1 VIAARYKD
9 HVSQLQTNYESA
21 LLSVFE
27 EQPPDGVLLYSG
39 SEQHYYADDRGI
51 AFQAYGH
58 FLHWIDVNRPGQMLC
73 IRPGHK
79 PVYYQVI
86 PDDYWYE
93 QDIVSDPAWGDCFE
107 VVRLTSETAL
117 IEQIAGNYAFL
128 GNHRALAEALG
139 VPDALTNPQALLAC
153 LDYQRA
159 YKTDYEL
166 DQLRVANRL
175 ALVGHSAA
183 RECFLAGGSEYDIH
197 MAYLTTCGVLEDE
210 TPYTNIVALNE
221 KAAILHYQNKRR
233 QHQGG
238 NRVLLIDAGYRVRGY
253 GSDITRTSVSKDI
266 HPVFNALL
274 AGMESIKDKL
284 VATVRPGLSYV
295 DLHLTAL
302 AEIAELLTHVAI
314 CRGTASELLEQEIV
328 HRFMPHGVG
337 HLLGIQVHDV
347 AGHQQNLR
355 GDILAP
361 PAHSPML
368 RHTRQCAES
377 MVFTIEPGCYFI
389 PLLLETERQSDRSG
403 TYNWDLIE
411 QLYPLGGIRIEDNV
425 CVTAD
430 GVENLTSAT

>member
-1 VIAARYKD
+1 MIAARYKD

-21 LLSVFE
+21 LLSVFD

-175 ALVGHSAA
+175 ALVGHNAA

-253 GSDITRTSVSKDI
+253 GSDITRTSVK
-266 HPVFNALL
+266 
-274 AGMESIKDKL
+274 
-284 VATVRPGLSYV
+284 
-295 DLHLTAL
+295 
-302 AEIAELLTHVAI
+302 
-314 CRGTASELLEQEIV
+314 Q
-328 HRFMPHGVG
+328 
-337 HLLGIQVHDV
+337 
-347 AGHQQNLR
+347 
-355 GDILAP
+355 
-361 PAHSPML
+361 
-368 RHTRQCAES
+368 RHTSCIQRPASRDGIHKGQA
-377 MVFTIEPGCYFI
+377 GCNSEARAF
-389 PLLLETERQSDRSG
+389 L
-403 TYNWDLIE
+403 
-411 QLYPLGGIRIEDNV
+411 
-425 CVTAD
+425 C
-430 GVENLTSAT
+430 